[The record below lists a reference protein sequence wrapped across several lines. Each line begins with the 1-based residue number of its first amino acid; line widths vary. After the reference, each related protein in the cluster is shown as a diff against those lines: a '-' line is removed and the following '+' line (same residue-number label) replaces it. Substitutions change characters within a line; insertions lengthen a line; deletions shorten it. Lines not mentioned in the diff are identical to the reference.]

1 MKRDYND
8 FGIPRES
15 IVCNLYERGHTVKHP
30 QGDYK
35 STDIYRITVY
45 DLLGNISSSQPSW
58 RWGDDVAD
66 LMRKYPDYKVF
77 LNNSEVK

>member
-15 IVCNLYERGHTVKHP
+15 IICNLSERGHTVKHP
-30 QGDYK
+30 KGDYK
-35 STDIYRITVY
+35 SHDTYQISVY
-45 DLLGNISSSQPSW
+45 DLCGYISSSGRSR

-66 LMRKYPDYKVF
+66 LMRKYQDYKVF
-77 LNNSEVK
+77 LNKSEVK

>member
-15 IVCNLYERGHTVKHP
+15 IICNLSERGHTVKHP

-35 STDIYRITVY
+35 SPDTYQISVY
-45 DLLGNISSSQPSW
+45 DLCGNISSSGRST
-58 RWGDDVAD
+58 RWGDDVAE

-77 LNNSEVK
+77 LNNCEVK